1 MTGYRV
7 LIADDDPAQ
16 RELLREYLELSGFT
30 VEEAENGAQA
40 VERLRARPADLVLLD
55 LQMPVLDGFG
65 ALTRLQADP
74 ATAAIPALLLT
85 SHDRPNL
92 KVRGLELG
100 AEDYLVKPWHGAELL
115 ARVKAALRRSSR
127 YRERAGTLAGD
138 LRTMSLFDLLAT
150 LELGGR
156 DALVELPD
164 TGAFVRLAG
173 GRFLDAGWGAFTGVD
188 AVGRIFLAARGR
200 FALSFPPPA
209 PEGEKEP
216 GDAAPTSSRGV
227 GELTRSVGELTRSV
241 GALLLDAAR
250 RLDEWTRE
258 VPELARPDAW
268 YEAAPGAALPA
279 WISRRLPATAAD
291 LLAGHPEDPEAGLP
305 ELRAFLDDGRLAP
318 LVVPTE
324 RGNP

>member
-1 MTGYRV
+1 MTGYRI

-30 VEEAENGAQA
+30 VDEAENGAQA
-40 VERLRARPADLVLLD
+40 VERLRERPADLVLLD

-74 ATAAIPALLLT
+74 ATARIPALLVT

-127 YRERAGTLAGD
+127 YRERAGTLSGD

-156 DALVELPD
+156 DALVELSD
-164 TGAFVRLAG
+164 AGAFVRLAG
-173 GRFLDAGWGAFTGVD
+173 GRFVDAGFGPFTGVE

-200 FALSFPPPA
+200 FAVSFPPPA
-209 PEGEKEP
+209 PVADLENDPGESEP
-216 GDAAPTSSRGV
+216 TPS
-227 GELTRSVGELTRSV
+227 RSV

-268 YEAAPGAALPA
+268 YQAAPGTTLPA
-279 WISRRLPATAAD
+279 WISQRLPATAAD

-305 ELRAFLDDGRLAP
+305 ELRACLDDGRLSP

>member
-1 MTGYRV
+1 MTAYRV

-30 VEEAENGAQA
+30 VEEAENGLQA
-40 VERLRARPADLVLLD
+40 VERLRERPADLVLLD

-74 ATAAIPALLLT
+74 ATAGIPALLVT

-92 KVRGLELG
+92 KIRGLELG

-115 ARVKAALRRSSR
+115 ARVRAALRRSSR
-127 YRERAGTLAGD
+127 YRERMGTLSGD
-138 LRTMSLFDLLAT
+138 LGTMSLFDLLAT
-150 LELGGR
+150 LELSGR
-156 DALVELPD
+156 DALVELAD
-164 TGAFVRLAG
+164 TGAFIRLAG
-173 GRFLDAGWGAFTGVD
+173 GRFVDAGFGSFTGVD
-188 AVGRIFLAARGR
+188 AVGRIFLTARGR
-200 FALSFPPPA
+200 FAVSFPPPA
-209 PEGEKEP
+209 PQDELEP
-216 GDAAPTSSRGV
+216 GEPGHAPT
-227 GELTRSVGELTRSV
+227 RSASEPTRSV

-258 VPELARPDAW
+258 LPELARPDAW

-291 LLAGHPEDPEAGLP
+291 LLAGHPEAPEAGLP
-305 ELRAFLDDGRLAP
+305 ELRACLDDGRLAP

-324 RGNP
+324 RGKP